1 MHKYLHTTWFNRYQ
15 ALFLLLD
22 NSSFHARAI
31 STLSKPSSSL
41 HGFRFQSVVNNGNV
55 YDSYNGTFTC
65 PASGLYAFVCTVESR
80 DGKSFGIY
88 FYRGGSKLNSI
99 PIQPDASSGDYVDT
113 SSTLQIFSLSRG
125 DNIYLYSTDSN
136 SAIQGVHSTF
146 SGWRISSSKY
156 QNLSNIR
163 FQIN

>member
-15 ALFLLLD
+15 SLFLLLD

-65 PASGLYAFVCTVESR
+65 PTDGLYAFVCSVEAR
-80 DGKSFGIY
+80 NGKSFAVY
-88 FYRGGSKLNSI
+88 FYRGGRQLNNI
-99 PIQPDASSGDYVDT
+99 PIQPDASSGDYMYVDT
-113 SSTLQIFSLSRG
+113 SSTLQIFSMSRG
-125 DNIYLYSTDSN
+125 DKLYLYSTYSD
-136 SAIQGVHSTF
+136 SAIQPVHSTF

-156 QNLSNIR
+156 
-163 FQIN
+163 